1 MPLSIQ
7 ADDANLL
14 DEDEDSVGA
23 MLDTGSDVV
32 EEFAGELDFFYLL
45 FPLSFPHLF
54 HIPHDWTNPA
64 LTVMLIRCTLLGR
77 RLQSQSSGKAN
88 PKRIK

>member
-32 EEFAGELDFFYLL
+32 EEFAGELDFFTCFSL
-45 FPLSFPHLF
+45 FPVSYTRTIGP
-54 HIPHDWTNPA
+54 
-64 LTVMLIRCTLLGR
+64 IRHSR
-77 RLQSQSSGKAN
+77 
-88 PKRIK
+88 